1 MGDLP
6 SVPLRLLTVRV
17 PTRSKPATAWETPW
31 PHEKRLRCADDTL
44 VVGRSL
50 KHAYGVPANRLKN
63 MPLRG

>member
-31 PHEKRLRCADDTL
+31 PGKQRLKGDHLL
-44 VVGRSL
+44 VDALSYQ
-50 KHAYGVPANRLKN
+50 HAHGVPANRLKN
-63 MPLRG
+63 LPLRG